1 MLGDFIASVNPKA
14 AVPYHQEKFSMSDL
28 NSIAEQ
34 CAKRGRLKGT
44 TTSFVSPE
52 THKWYR
58 FAKDSSNNVTVTSI
72 EK

>member
-1 MLGDFIASVNPKA
+1 
-14 AVPYHQEKFSMSDL
+14 MSNL

-34 CAKRGRLKGT
+34 CAKRGSLKGT
-44 TTSFVSPE
+44 TTVFVSPE